1 MAFRSLLSILFS
13 FVLLIQGEACLA
25 SGLYLWVWQYDADMS
40 WVAKTGYA
48 IAYLAGT
55 IRLGPRG
62 MKSLPR
68 TNSLTVPPGAKVTA
82 VVRIETAPGLAPGDG
97 EVEPLV
103 KEILALVRGRR
114 VEALQIDFDA
124 ARSQRDFYRKLLFRL
139 KRALDQDDQSGL
151 RLEITA
157 LASWMTGDRWTA
169 GLPASKTVP
178 MIFRMGRHR
187 AEILRKLEGKT
198 RLEDVRAIGLSVDEP
213 DVVASID
220 RGKALDFKSLDDVYL
235 FSPGGWR
242 SLSSRRFAKMIDA
255 RITRSS
261 LR

>member
-1 MAFRSLLSILFS
+1 MLLRTLLAILFS
-13 FVLLIQGEACLA
+13 LVLFLRGETCRAA
-25 SGLYLWVWQYDADMS
+25 SLYLWVWQYNADMT
-40 WVAKTGYA
+40 WVAKTDYG

-62 MKSLPR
+62 IKSLPR
-68 TNSLTVPPGAKVTA
+68 TNSLTVPSGTKVTA
-82 VVRIETAPGLAPGDG
+82 VVRIEAAPGLVPGDRV
-97 EVEPLV
+97 VEPLV

-124 ARSQRDFYRKLLFRL
+124 ARSQRDFYRKVLTRM
-139 KRALDQDDQSGL
+139 RGAMDEDNQSDL

-157 LASWMTGDRWTA
+157 LASWITGDCWTA
-169 GLPASKTVP
+169 GLPVSKTVP

-187 AEILRKLEGKT
+187 AEILRKLEGSR

-213 DVVASID
+213 DVLASIE
-220 RGKALDFKSLDDVYL
+220 RGRALDFKSLDDVYL

-242 SLSSRRFAKMIDA
+242 SLSSRQFAKIIDA
-255 RITRSS
+255 KFARSS